1 MSTSMFSS
9 VQQAPPIEVF
19 ELTQKYRN
27 DTFEKKV
34 DLGVGGEF
42 FFIFHPLSQLWPL
55 API

>member
-1 MSTSMFSS
+1 MSSSMFSS

-27 DTFEKKV
+27 DTFDKKV

-42 FFIFHPLSQLWPL
+42 FLSSTSLSIV
-55 API
+55 ASHSH